1 MVRQLPFHPMP
12 VIFPS
17 APSLAQYIPY
27 DQRGNMRE
35 SNPREARCATLQEA
49 IRPIEQCNPEAFE
62 RVYKANSELVRRI
75 CLRMLRDPIEAED
88 AAQDVFVC
96 VLLKLHTFRGES
108 ALSSWL
114 YRLTT
119 NLILMRFRK
128 NNHKQVPLRDFL
140 AGNGELFGDI
150 AKPDLYLNGVVDR
163 VDLQTAL
170 DQLPEG
176 YRAVFVLHDIQGFA
190 HEEIAKR
197 FGYSVGNS
205 KSQLHKARKRLREL
219 LAEKPIKRLR
229 PGATQNPSA
238 RSKLST
244 RRHQSSDWW
253 IFGSNEEVP
262 AIGLRYNSTDRCS

>member
-1 MVRQLPFHPMP
+1 MQ
-12 VIFPS
+12 
-17 APSLAQYIPY
+17 
-27 DQRGNMRE
+27 E
-35 SNPREARCATLQEA
+35 SNPREARCGTAHEA
-49 IRPIEQCNPEAFE
+49 ICPIQQCNPEAFE
-62 RVYKANSELVRRI
+62 RVYEANSELVRRI

-128 NNHKQVPLRDFL
+128 NNHKQVCLRELL
-140 AGNGELFGDI
+140 AGNGELLGDI
-150 AKPDLYLNGVVDR
+150 GTPDLYLNGVVDR
-163 VDLQTAL
+163 VDLQAAL

-176 YRAVFVLHDIQGFA
+176 YRAVFVLHDVQGFA

-205 KSQLHKARKRLREL
+205 KSQLHKARRRLREL
-219 LAEKPIKRLR
+219 LAAKPGKGPRQEASKTRLLDIS
-229 PGATQNPSA
+229 PTA
-238 RSKLST
+238 RAANHS
-244 RRHQSSDWW
+244 
-253 IFGSNEEVP
+253 
-262 AIGLRYNSTDRCS
+262 IGGY